1 MSFATESWMGDLS
14 ASISGRTLHELR
26 IPGSHN
32 SGSDVLGSSVAP
44 GKPQVYAAVP
54 CIIRGWSECQVE
66 CVLEQLR
73 AGCRYID
80 LRTAAV
86 KGKLGLRIVHGL
98 VGRPVLDVLEQVST
112 FLAAS
117 PQEVVVLDF
126 QHFYDVTQA
135 EQATLLGQCLELFS
149 AAGVIPPAKAKTA
162 TLAELWAA
170 KTRVLL
176 LWGDA
181 QFAPSRPD
189 VLCPRPSS
197 ILSPWAGDGY
207 TQNARSRR
215 KFRRILEVFMAED
228 AEDDARLRVLQTV
241 SGPNVTMVIAGLLL
255 GCGALSNLKSHGRAM
270 NKDLERWL
278 RGAWR
283 VGLEDGTL
291 SVNIVLLDFVNL
303 CGSLVDAVIRL
314 NLGPVAPLAHE
325 KG

>member
-1 MSFATESWMGDLS
+1 MNKPFMSFATESWMGDLS

-98 VGRPVLDVLEQVST
+98 VGRTVLEVLEQVST

-135 EQATLLGQCLELFS
+135 EQATLLAQCLELFS

-176 LWGDA
+176 LWGDV
-181 QFAPSRPD
+181 QFVATRPD

-215 KFRRILEVFMAED
+215 KFRRILEAFMAED
-228 AEDDARLRVLQTV
+228 AEDDTRLDLALTRTRTLTRTLYRTLTPTLALTLPLTLTRLRVLQTV
-241 SGPNVTMVIAGLLL
+241 SGPNVTMVVTGLLL

-283 VGLEDGTL
+283 VGLE
-291 SVNIVLLDFVNL
+291 V
-303 CGSLVDAVIRL
+303 
-314 NLGPVAPLAHE
+314 P
-325 KG
+325 